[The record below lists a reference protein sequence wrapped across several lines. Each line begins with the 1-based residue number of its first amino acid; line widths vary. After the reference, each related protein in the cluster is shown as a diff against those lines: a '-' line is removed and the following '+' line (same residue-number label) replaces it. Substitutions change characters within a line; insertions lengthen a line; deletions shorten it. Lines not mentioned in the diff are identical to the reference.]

1 MALRGVRGATTIAM
15 DNQENVLAATREL
28 LQTIQCANPDLKTL
42 DIGSAFFTTTAD
54 ITSAFPAAAA
64 REIGWDHVPM
74 ICTNEIPVSDSLPMC
89 IRVLILWNTD
99 QAQDNIQHIYLREA
113 KKLRPD
119 LINN

>member
-28 LQTIQCANPDLKTL
+28 LQTIQRANPDLKTL

-64 REIGWDHVPM
+64 RGIGWDHVPM

-99 QAQDNIQHIYLREA
+99 QAQDSIQHIYLREA